1 MAGTLPS
8 YRRTVNLR
16 SGIADSLQRLLVRLR
31 QFSYARPAAPIF
43 VRWRADFAR
52 SPDYRSIDMSKPT
65 HPPMKL
71 SEVIDRLERMRE
83 DLLTLQRSLETLEP
97 DNSQQ
102 IPTVTKQ

>member
-1 MAGTLPS
+1 
-8 YRRTVNLR
+8 
-16 SGIADSLQRLLVRLR
+16 
-31 QFSYARPAAPIF
+31 
-43 VRWRADFAR
+43 
-52 SPDYRSIDMSKPT
+52 
-65 HPPMKL
+65 MKL